1 VPCFRDPPVLA
12 ERLFS
17 ANRDSQLLKQSVKE
31 VGSVRMKPNE
41 SLPGGEAGRFRT
53 THWSV
58 VLLSAQTQVPG
69 SRTALADLCRLY
81 WYPLYAFV
89 RRRGYSAE
97 DAQDLTQSFF
107 LSLLERKSL
116 RQVSPE
122 KGKFRSFL
130 LASLK
135 NHLSDAFDREQ
146 SIKRGGQIE
155 FVALDFESGEERYR
169 EDAVDQLSAEKIFD
183 ARWAMTLLD
192 HAMQR
197 LRSEHAVQGRTNAIE
212 ALQPFLDPANC
223 KRLPTYE
230 EVAEKLQVSL
240 AGVKTL
246 IHRLRKRYS
255 EILRE
260 EVARTVTDPRAVDE
274 EIHALC
280 EALIASEGRITTHL
294 RRDDCTPPA

>member
-1 VPCFRDPPVLA
+1 MK
-12 ERLFS
+12 S
-17 ANRDSQLLKQSVKE
+17 NDSRASDD
-31 VGSVRMKPNE
+31 
-41 SLPGGEAGRFRT
+41 AGRFRT

-69 SRTALADLCRLY
+69 SQTALADLCRLY

-97 DAQDLTQSFF
+97 DAQDLTQGFF

-116 RQVSPE
+116 RQVAPE

-135 NHLSDAFDREQ
+135 NYLSDAFDRDH

-155 FVALDFESGEERYR
+155 FVELDFESGEQRYR
-169 EDAVDQLSAEKIFD
+169 DDRADSLTAERLFD

-192 HAMQR
+192 HAIGG
-197 LRSEHAVQGRTNAIE
+197 LRKEYASQGKTSIIDT
-212 ALQPFLDPANC
+212 LQPFLDPANC
-223 KRLPTYE
+223 KRLPSYE
-230 EVAEKLQVSL
+230 AVAEKLQVSL
-240 AGVKTL
+240 GQVKTL
-246 IHRLRKRYS
+246 IHRLRKRYR
-255 EILRE
+255 ELLRE
-260 EVARTVTDPRAVDE
+260 EVARTVTDHQAVDE

-280 EALIASEGRITTHL
+280 EALIAAEGRFG
-294 RRDDCTPPA
+294 ASKG

>member
-1 VPCFRDPPVLA
+1 
-12 ERLFS
+12 
-17 ANRDSQLLKQSVKE
+17 
-31 VGSVRMKPNE
+31 MKPNQ
-41 SLPGGEAGRFRT
+41 SRASDDAGRFRT

-69 SRTALADLCRLY
+69 SQTALADLCRLY

-89 RRRGYSAE
+89 RRRGHSAE
-97 DAQDLTQSFF
+97 DAQDLTQGFF

-116 RQVSPE
+116 RQVGPE

-135 NHLSDAFDREQ
+135 NYLSDAFDRDN

-155 FVALDFESGEERYR
+155 FVAFDFEGGEERYSQ
-169 EDAVDQLSAEKIFD
+169 DHADFLTAEKIFD
-183 ARWAMTLLD
+183 ARWAMTLLN
-192 HAMQR
+192 HAIER
-197 LRSEHAVQGRTNAIE
+197 LRQEYASQGKTQIIV
-212 ALQPFLDPANC
+212 ALQPFLDPSNS
-223 KRLPTYE
+223 KRLPSYE
-230 EVAEKLQVSL
+230 EVAEKLQASP
-240 AGVKTL
+240 GGIKTL

-260 EVARTVTDPRAVDE
+260 EVARTVTDPQAVDE

-280 EALIASEGRITTHL
+280 EALISSEGRL
-294 RRDDCTPPA
+294 GA

>member
-1 VPCFRDPPVLA
+1 
-12 ERLFS
+12 
-17 ANRDSQLLKQSVKE
+17 
-31 VGSVRMKPNE
+31 MKPHE
-41 SLPGGEAGRFRT
+41 SRASDDAGRFRT

-69 SRTALADLCRLY
+69 SQTALADLCRLY
-81 WYPLYAFV
+81 WYPLYSFV

-97 DAQDLTQSFF
+97 DAQDLTQGFF

-116 RQVSPE
+116 RQVGPE

-135 NHLSDAFDREQ
+135 NYLSDAFDRDN

-155 FVALDFESGEERYR
+155 FVALDFGAGEERYS
-169 EDAVDQLSAEKIFD
+169 EEHADFLTAEKVFD

-192 HAMQR
+192 HAIGR
-197 LRSEHAVQGRTNAIE
+197 LRQEYASQGKTAVIE
-212 ALQPFLDPANC
+212 TLQPFLDPSNS
-223 KRLPTYE
+223 KRLPSYE
-230 EVAEKLQVSL
+230 QVAEELQVSL
-240 AGVKTL
+240 GGVKTL

-260 EVARTVTDPRAVDE
+260 EVTRTVIDPQAVDD
-274 EIHALC
+274 EIHSLC
-280 EALIASEGRITTHL
+280 EALIAAEGRL
-294 RRDDCTPPA
+294 GP